1 MSQKFDFVKDIDD
14 SKETWCHA
22 VRIIE
27 FWTVINRKGIEH
39 LEMVI
44 MDANCDEIQIL
55 IRHDHTQKWKDF
67 LKEDMTCVINNG
79 NMYDNDFQWKLC
91 DHSKKFVFLSGTI
104 VKPIV
109 IANIPHMKFYF
120 KDFADIMQGIYFFGV
135 FHEIKNIQEKTS
147 GKKVVVSLKFRDLK
161 GNIINCS
168 LWENDGSKFTT
179 DYNDVSNGWSGS
191 KLLFNE
197 VISKIQDFLSKLPLS
212 EKNEKPIQSAKSFS
226 NWSGGSQFTIIDRY
240 NVEIWCNRGDT
251 KYRFMFWDVDCTQI
265 IGKAVV
271 TLHTTMVEG
280 GEDNHM
286 VYLDDLDQ
294 DPSRRRK

>member
-67 LKEDMTCVINNG
+67 LKEDMTCVINN
-79 NMYDNDFQWKLC
+79 D
-91 DHSKKFVFLSGTI
+91 
-104 VKPIV
+104 
-109 IANIPHMKFYF
+109 
-120 KDFADIMQGIYFFGV
+120 FFGV

-147 GKKVVVSLKFRDLK
+147 GKKVVVSLKFRDL
-161 GNIINCS
+161 
-168 LWENDGSKFTT
+168 
-179 DYNDVSNGWSGS
+179 
-191 KLLFNE
+191 
-197 VISKIQDFLSKLPLS
+197 KLPLS